1 MTRPTSADPLDL
13 TTVPTPAL
21 YAELARRRGCELGRK
36 PKLSTC
42 PRCGKLLTAS
52 EARRRCPGHSLAAV
66 ERMER

>member
-13 TTVPTPAL
+13 TAVPTPDL
-21 YAELARRRGCELGRK
+21 YAELARRGQFGR
-36 PKLSTC
+36 PAKLSTC
-42 PRCGKLLTAS
+42 PRCLKVVTAS